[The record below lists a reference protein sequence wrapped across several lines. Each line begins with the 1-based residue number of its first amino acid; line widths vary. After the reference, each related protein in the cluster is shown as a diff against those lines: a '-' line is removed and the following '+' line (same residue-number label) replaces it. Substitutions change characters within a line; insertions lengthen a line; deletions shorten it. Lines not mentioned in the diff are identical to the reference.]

1 MPARR
6 RDASDY
12 PAGTVAVEAL
22 AVEAEEDRALTALA
36 DCEVD
41 GACRP
46 WRERDGD
53 DLVALAH
60 DGEGSMS
67 AFEAQRLDVGTGRL
81 RDQ

>member
-1 MPARR
+1 MKAWRSVCGLTSLVMPARR

-12 PAGTVAVEAL
+12 PAGAGAVEAL

-36 DCEVD
+36 HCEVD

-53 DLVALAH
+53 DLVAPCA
-60 DGEGSMS
+60 
-67 AFEAQRLDVGTGRL
+67 RW
-81 RDQ
+81 